1 MTKLSVIA
9 MILFVFVA
17 FFLHLLALMKVFPL
31 LISTPI
37 LFLALLIIVHNIN
50 NRKRFRGF

>member
-1 MTKLSVIA
+1 MSKLPVIA

-17 FFLHLLALMKVFPL
+17 FFLHLLALMKIFPL